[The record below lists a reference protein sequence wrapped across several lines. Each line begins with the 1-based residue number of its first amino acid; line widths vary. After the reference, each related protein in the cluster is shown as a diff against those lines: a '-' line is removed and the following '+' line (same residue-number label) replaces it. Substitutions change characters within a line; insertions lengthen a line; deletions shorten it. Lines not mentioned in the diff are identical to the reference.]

1 MTAEEESIMPRQ
13 RVFKGGT
20 ECTVTGPTKKQRRL
34 VFLTEFKLDGK
45 EILVFRP
52 KKRVQKL
59 RPS

>member
-1 MTAEEESIMPRQ
+1 MPRQ
-13 RVFKGGT
+13 RVFKGGA
-20 ECTVTGPTKKQRRL
+20 EYIVTGPTKKQRRL